1 MPVVDKTGAAAAE
14 VAGAQTRAAGTDT
27 GADAGAGAQ
36 QEFRPKIL
44 AFTCRWCTYAGAD
57 LAGLN
62 RMKYPADIR
71 LLRVPCSGRVNPQ
84 YVLEALQR
92 GADGVLVCGCHP
104 GDCHYATGNYYA
116 KRRLMVFK
124 RELEYIGLEPD
135 RFQVRWISGAE
146 AGKFRDTAQ
155 AFCERIRE
163 LGPIEGDFNLEPG
176 FVAELEELC
185 AAGEGCAAGK
195 GACDSATAGESGDAA
210 VHAGTDGEGGD
221 V

>member
-1 MPVVDKTGAAAAE
+1 MPMVEEGKTAPQADGSAAF
-14 VAGAQTRAAGTDT
+14 D
-27 GADAGAGAQ
+27 
-36 QEFRPKIL
+36 PKVL

-104 GDCHYATGNYYA
+104 GDCHYSTGNYYA

-146 AGKFRDTAQ
+146 AGKFRDTAT

-163 LGPIEGDFNLEPG
+163 LGPIRNDFKLEPSLG
-176 FVAELEELC
+176 
-185 AAGEGCAAGK
+185 
-195 GACDSATAGESGDAA
+195 AA
-210 VHAGTDGEGGD
+210 VMGRGPKPAEAAAEGGEA
-221 V
+221 